1 MNVNITK
8 FDDSSY
14 VGKAENV
21 IKEMKRENFEKGRD
35 TLTTSQLRKL
45 LSMTG
50 TLYDRVQFEGL
61 EKVMDRIAYLR
72 IQFIYQGGRNAAVK
86 EMIDKAEILAIL
98 EKVQKNQEKADFIRF
113 CHYMEALVAYFK
125 YYGGR
130 DR

>member
-1 MNVNITK
+1 MKINITE

-14 VGKAENV
+14 VSKAEDV
-21 IKEMKRENFEKGRD
+21 IKEMKREGFKKGRD

-45 LSMTG
+45 LSMTS

-61 EKVMDRIAYLR
+61 EKVIDRIAYLR

-86 EMIDKAEILAIL
+86 EMIDKAEILKIL
-98 EKVQKNQEKADFIRF
+98 EKIQKNQEKADFIRF

>member
-21 IKEMKRENFEKGRD
+21 IKEMKRENFKKGRD

-130 DR
+130 D

>member
-21 IKEMKRENFEKGRD
+21 IKEMKRENFKKGRD

-61 EKVMDRIAYLR
+61 DKVMDRIAYLR

>member
-21 IKEMKRENFEKGRD
+21 IKEMKRENFKKGRD

-86 EMIDKAEILAIL
+86 EMIDKAEILEIL

>member
-21 IKEMKRENFEKGRD
+21 IKEMKRENFKKGRD

-98 EKVQKNQEKADFIRF
+98 EKMQKNQEKADFIRF

>member
-21 IKEMKRENFEKGRD
+21 IKEMKRENFKKGRD

-113 CHYMEALVAYFK
+113 CHYMEAIVAYFK

-130 DR
+130 D

>member
-21 IKEMKRENFEKGRD
+21 IKEMKRENFKKGRD